1 VNKLE
6 TLVPPG
12 VFGNPLL
19 AFVRGSLEAT
29 TFSAI
34 FQFKEATPTSQV
46 RKTAVMMFVTC
57 DCDSPSWNVNG
68 MVNGMGMGLI
78 NLKLKLINFLQFFT
92 DPVFPLPLPIF
103 LFFSLLKSK
112 RVDLD

>member
-34 FQFKEATPTSQV
+34 FQFKEATPASQV
-46 RKTAVMMFVTC
+46 RKTAVMFVTALRLLR
-57 DCDSPSWNVNG
+57 
-68 MVNGMGMGLI
+68 GMGLKS
-78 NLKLKLINFLQFFT
+78 LNFLSQFFT
-92 DPVFPLPLPIF
+92 DILTLNPVA
-103 LFFSLLKSK
+103 
-112 RVDLD
+112 V